1 MKTTLRILLLA
12 AAVATAACAHHR
24 IIPDEKLAMIFRD
37 AFLVNAYLS
46 TESLLGD
53 SLNVYEPIFDRYGYT
68 VEDVQYTVAS
78 FSRRKSARLGDV
90 VNRAADL
97 LEQEGLIYDREVAV
111 LDTVNII
118 ARRRFTR
125 TLRSD
130 SLLRVER
137 LRDTGLLR
145 IRIPEVRPG
154 DYAVS
159 YRYRIDSADRNRN
172 VRTGVWFERAVSS
185 RTANYTMLMRRGSD
199 ETFSRTLTADSS
211 ARTLVLDIFI
221 FRDKPLT
228 PRIDV
233 RDLRITFTPDTALA
247 VDSLYLEQSELGIF
261 ADEFFQAFAPD
272 SLQLPL

>member
-1 MKTTLRILLLA
+1 MKTFLRLALLA
-12 AAVATAACAHHR
+12 AALAAGACARHR

-46 TESLLGD
+46 TESLSGD

-68 VEDVQYTVAS
+68 VGDVQYTVAS

-97 LEQEGLIYDREVAV
+97 LEQEGGVFDREVAV
-111 LDTVNII
+111 LDTVNSA

-130 SLLRVER
+130 SLLRVAR
-137 LRDTGLLR
+137 LADTARLR
-145 IRIPEVRPG
+145 IRIPAAQPG
-154 DYAVS
+154 DYTVS
-159 YRYRIDSADRNRN
+159 YRYRIDSADGNRN
-172 VRTGVWFERAVSS
+172 VRAGVWFERADSS
-185 RTANYTMLMRRGSD
+185 RTGSYTMLMRREAD
-199 ETFSRTLTADSS
+199 ESFSRTLTADTSV
-211 ARTLVLDIFI
+211 RVLAVDIYL

-228 PRIDV
+228 PRIEV
-233 RDLRITFTPDTALA
+233 RDLSITYTPETAVA
-247 VDSLYLEQSELGIF
+247 VDSLYLEQSDLRIF

>member
-1 MKTTLRILLLA
+1 MKTTLRMLLLA
-12 AAVATAACAHHR
+12 AAVAAAACARHR

-37 AFLVNAYLS
+37 AFLVSAYLS
-46 TESLLGD
+46 TESLSGD

-111 LDTVNII
+111 LDTVNNI

-137 LRDTGLLR
+137 LRDTGLQR

-172 VRTGVWFERAVSS
+172 VRTGVWFERADSS

>member
-12 AAVATAACAHHR
+12 AAVAAAACARHR

-46 TESLLGD
+46 TESLSGD

-90 VNRAADL
+90 VKRAADL

-111 LDTVNII
+111 LDTVNNI

-172 VRTGVWFERAVSS
+172 VRTGVWFERADSS

>member
-12 AAVATAACAHHR
+12 AAVATAACARHR

-111 LDTVNII
+111 LDTVNNI

-172 VRTGVWFERAVSS
+172 VRTGVWFERADSS

>member
-12 AAVATAACAHHR
+12 AAVAAAACARHR

-46 TESLLGD
+46 TESLSGD

-111 LDTVNII
+111 LDTVNNI

-172 VRTGVWFERAVSS
+172 VRTGVWFERADSS
-185 RTANYTMLMRRGSD
+185 RTANYTMLMRRDSD

>member
-12 AAVATAACAHHR
+12 AAVAAAACARHR

-46 TESLLGD
+46 TESLSGD

-111 LDTVNII
+111 LDTVNNI

-154 DYAVS
+154 GLC
-159 YRYRIDSADRNRN
+159 R
-172 VRTGVWFERAVSS
+172 
-185 RTANYTMLMRRGSD
+185 L
-199 ETFSRTLTADSS
+199 
-211 ARTLVLDIFI
+211 
-221 FRDKPLT
+221 
-228 PRIDV
+228 
-233 RDLRITFTPDTALA
+233 
-247 VDSLYLEQSELGIF
+247 
-261 ADEFFQAFAPD
+261 
-272 SLQLPL
+272 LPLPHRLRRPQPQRAHRRMVRAGRQFANRQLHDAHAPRLRRDIQPHAHGRLVGPHAGAGYLHLPG

>member
-12 AAVATAACAHHR
+12 AAVAAAACARHR

-46 TESLLGD
+46 TESLSGD
-53 SLNVYEPIFDRYGYT
+53 SLNVYAPIFDRYGYT

-111 LDTVNII
+111 LDTVNNI

-172 VRTGVWFERAVSS
+172 VRTGVWFERADSS

>member
-12 AAVATAACAHHR
+12 AAVAAAACARHR

-46 TESLLGD
+46 TESLSGD
-53 SLNVYEPIFDRYGYT
+53 SLNVYESIFDRYGYT

-111 LDTVNII
+111 LDTVNNI

-172 VRTGVWFERAVSS
+172 VRTGVWFERADSS

>member
-12 AAVATAACAHHR
+12 AAVATAACARHR

-172 VRTGVWFERAVSS
+172 VRTGVWVERADSS
-185 RTANYTMLMRRGSD
+185 STANYTMLMRRGSD

>member
-1 MKTTLRILLLA
+1 MKTLHRLLL
-12 AAVATAACAHHR
+12 VASALVVAACARHR

-37 AFLVNAYLS
+37 AFLANAYLS
-46 TESLLGD
+46 TESITGD

-68 VEDVQYTVAS
+68 VEDVQYTIAS

-97 LEQEGLIYDREVAV
+97 LETEGSVYDREVAV
-111 LDTVNII
+111 LDTVDNV

-130 SLLRVER
+130 TLMRVDR
-137 LRDTGLLR
+137 LRDTGQLR
-145 IRIPEVRPG
+145 IRIADVRPG

-172 VRTGVWFERAVSS
+172 VRTGVWFERSDS
-185 RTANYTMLMRRGSD
+185 TRTANYTMLMRRGTD
-199 ETFSRTLTADSS
+199 ETFSRTLTADTS
-211 ARTLVLDIFI
+211 ARALVVDIYR
-221 FRDKPLT
+221 FRDKPLA
-228 PRIDV
+228 PRIEV
-233 RDLRITFTPDTALA
+233 RDLRITYTPETAVA
-247 VDSLYLEQSELGIF
+247 VDSLYIEQADLRIF
-261 ADEFFQAFAPD
+261 ADEFFQALAPD

>member
-12 AAVATAACAHHR
+12 AAVAAAACARHR

-46 TESLLGD
+46 TESLSGD

-111 LDTVNII
+111 LDTVNNI

-172 VRTGVWFERAVSS
+172 VRTGVWFERADSS

>member
-12 AAVATAACAHHR
+12 AAVAAAACARHR

-46 TESLLGD
+46 TESLSGD

-111 LDTVNII
+111 LDTVNNI

-159 YRYRIDSADRNRN
+159 YRCLLYTSDAAD
-172 VRTGVWFERAVSS
+172 
-185 RTANYTMLMRRGSD
+185 D
-199 ETFSRTLTADSS
+199 
-211 ARTLVLDIFI
+211 
-221 FRDKPLT
+221 
-228 PRIDV
+228 
-233 RDLRITFTPDTALA
+233 
-247 VDSLYLEQSELGIF
+247 
-261 ADEFFQAFAPD
+261 
-272 SLQLPL
+272 

>member
-12 AAVATAACAHHR
+12 AAVATAACARHR

-172 VRTGVWFERAVSS
+172 VRTGVWFERADSS

>member
-12 AAVATAACAHHR
+12 AAVAAAACARHR

-46 TESLLGD
+46 TESLSGD

-111 LDTVNII
+111 LDTVNNI

-172 VRTGVWFERAVSS
+172 VRTGVWFERADSS
-185 RTANYTMLMRRGSD
+185 RTANYTMLMRRGPD

-261 ADEFFQAFAPD
+261 ADEFFQAVAPD

>member
-12 AAVATAACAHHR
+12 AAVAAAACARHR

-46 TESLLGD
+46 TESLSGD

-78 FSRRKSARLGDV
+78 FSRRKSARLGDG

-111 LDTVNII
+111 LDTVNNI

-172 VRTGVWFERAVSS
+172 VRTGVWFERADSS

>member
-1 MKTTLRILLLA
+1 M
-12 AAVATAACAHHR
+12 
-24 IIPDEKLAMIFRD
+24 
-37 AFLVNAYLS
+37 
-46 TESLLGD
+46 
-53 SLNVYEPIFDRYGYT
+53 
-68 VEDVQYTVAS
+68 QYTVAS

-111 LDTVNII
+111 LDTVNNI

-172 VRTGVWFERAVSS
+172 VRTGVWFERADSS